1 MVRKSETKYKQSWQF
16 LVNRVVVDV
25 YTTLQWDREV
35 LLVQFI

>member
-16 LVNRVVVDV
+16 LVNLVVVDV